1 LPPCLWRGL
10 RLLRGFLRSLRASC
24 NCPGLFST
32 EWTLWSSLVA
42 QSCCSALSASLV
54 LVAAVA
60 EGLLRFFWQ
69 QRWWA
74 GGRSASWRGS
84 TLLAQEESSLSSR
97 SLQVVLRW
105 WSKYDCLQCNTGCLE
120 RRSSQAVLRGS
131 RLRLEEAGSTIL
143 IVSWSTRR
151 AFSCPHRALKAP

>member
-1 LPPCLWRGL
+1 VLLGSREGGGGREVDL
-10 RLLRGFLRSLRASC
+10 RLGEDQPF
-24 NCPGLFST
+24 
-32 EWTLWSSLVA
+32 
-42 QSCCSALSASLV
+42 
-54 LVAAVA
+54 
-60 EGLLRFFWQ
+60 LLR
-69 QRWWA
+69 R
-74 GGRSASWRGS
+74 RGV
-84 TLLAQEESSLSSR
+84 SLSLS
-97 SLQVVLRW
+97 RW

>member
-1 LPPCLWRGL
+1 VLLGSREGGREVDL
-10 RLLRGFLRSLRASC
+10 RLGEDQPF
-24 NCPGLFST
+24 
-32 EWTLWSSLVA
+32 
-42 QSCCSALSASLV
+42 
-54 LVAAVA
+54 
-60 EGLLRFFWQ
+60 LLR
-69 QRWWA
+69 RRA
-74 GGRSASWRGS
+74 VC
-84 TLLAQEESSLSSR
+84 L
-97 SLQVVLRW
+97 SLQVVVR

>member
-24 NCPGLFST
+24 NLASGFFPLSGLCG
-32 EWTLWSSLVA
+32 LHSSPRA
-42 QSCCSALSASLV
+42 
-54 LVAAVA
+54 AAVLCLPPWSWRQQWRRVCCA
-60 EGLLRFFWQ
+60 SWQ
-69 QRWWA
+69 QRWWW
-74 GGRSASWRGS
+74 GGRSPSWRGS
-84 TLLAQEESSLSSR
+84 TLLAQEERSESLP
-97 SLQVVLRW
+97 LQMVVRW

>member
-1 LPPCLWRGL
+1 LWRGL
-10 RLLRGFLRSLRASC
+10 RLLRGFLRSLLASC

-42 QSCCSALSASLV
+42 QSCCSALTASLV

-60 EGLLRFFWQ
+60 EGLLCFFGSRGGGEVDLRFGEDQPFLL
-69 QRWWA
+69 R
-74 GGRSASWRGS
+74 RRGV
-84 TLLAQEESSLSSR
+84 SLSLS
-97 SLQVVLRW
+97 RW

>member
-1 LPPCLWRGL
+1 VFFGSRG
-10 RLLRGFLRSLRASC
+10 G
-24 NCPGLFST
+24 
-32 EWTLWSSLVA
+32 W
-42 QSCCSALSASLV
+42 
-54 LVAAVA
+54 
-60 EGLLRFFWQ
+60 
-69 QRWWA
+69 
-74 GGRSASWRGS
+74 GGRSPSWRGS
-84 TLLAQEESSLSSR
+84 TLLAQEETSLSL
-97 SLQVVLRW
+97 SLQVVMRW

>member
-1 LPPCLWRGL
+1 VAALLVARSSAPQGFSSEPSGILQLPRAFFHRVDFVVFTRCPELLQCSVCLLGLGGSSGGGSAVLLGSRDVGGREVDL
-10 RLLRGFLRSLRASC
+10 RLGEDQPF
-24 NCPGLFST
+24 
-32 EWTLWSSLVA
+32 
-42 QSCCSALSASLV
+42 
-54 LVAAVA
+54 
-60 EGLLRFFWQ
+60 LLR
-69 QRWWA
+69 R
-74 GGRSASWRGS
+74 RGV
-84 TLLAQEESSLSSR
+84 SLS
-97 SLQVVLRW
+97 RW